1 MRILAFH
8 GHPDDCEIV
17 AGGTL
22 VLLACQGHSITIAT
36 MTPGD
41 CGSVELGPEAIGA
54 VRRREAVISA
64 HLIGARYVC
73 AEFRDFRV
81 FNDEASRV
89 RVTEILRR
97 ARPELVLT
105 ASPEDSDCDHWAA
118 SGLVRD
124 CSVAAAVPNYRTGA
138 PNAAPPLAQ
147 VPHVYFTDPLAAP
160 EFVVDVESSFLR
172 KQRMVAQHRSQRE
185 GAEDYLERMERWTRL
200 RGALAGVEFGEG
212 FRGYKGQGHPGTPLL
227 EELLGEFVRR
237 VAG

>member
-8 GHPDDCEIV
+8 AHPDDLETL

-22 VLLACQGHSITIAT
+22 VLLASQGHAITIAT

-41 CGSVELGPEAIGA
+41 CGSAERGPEAIA
-54 VRRREAVISA
+54 AIRRREAVISA
-64 HLIGARYVC
+64 QLIGARYVC

-97 ARPELVLT
+97 SRPELVLT
-105 ASPEDSDCDHWAA
+105 ASPEDSDCDHAAA

-138 PNAAPPLAQ
+138 PNAAPALAQ
-147 VPHVYFTDPLAAP
+147 VPPVYFMDPLAAP
-160 EFVVDVESSFLR
+160 EFVVDVETTFPR
-172 KQRMVAQHRSQRE
+172 KQRMLAQHRSQRE

-200 RGALAGVEFGEG
+200 RGALAGIEFGEG
-212 FRGYKGQGHPGTPLL
+212 FLGYKGTQAL

-237 VAG
+237 VVG